1 MNVSRAYSRD
11 IKLYS
16 RVKLLVRE
24 ILSPPYYRDSR
35 GSYINYNTIK
45 LISYISRAI
54 VCIYKRVGYNIV
66 LGDRASK
73 SIVEEEVSKRLSSYS

>member
-45 LISYISRAI
+45 LIGCISRAI
-54 VCIYKRVGYNIV
+54 VYIRERVGYNIV
-66 LGDRASK
+66 SGDRASK
-73 SIVEEEVSKRLSSYS
+73 SIVEGEVSERLSSCS